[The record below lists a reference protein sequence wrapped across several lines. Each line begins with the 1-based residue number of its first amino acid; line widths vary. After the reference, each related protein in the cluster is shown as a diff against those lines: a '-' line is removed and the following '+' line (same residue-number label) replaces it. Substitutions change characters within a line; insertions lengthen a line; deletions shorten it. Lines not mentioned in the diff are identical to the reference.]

1 MNPPSQASVTADADE
16 LPPFPLDPER
26 LVEVLARH
34 EVEYILVGGSALIIH
49 GIGSRE
55 TYDLDIVPSA
65 AEDNLERLGGALR
78 ELGAKVVTHW
88 SAADD
93 ELHVD
98 ESTFEPAVFRDNP
111 FLHLVTPAGRLDVIL
126 RPGGADGGFDELA
139 PGAVRARL
147 GNVDLAISGVPDLIR
162 MKEATGRM
170 KDREDLRAIEAQRR
184 DELHRRNIERDGGS
198 K

>member
-1 MNPPSQASVTADADE
+1 MSPPSQARVTADPDE

-34 EVEYILVGGSALIIH
+34 AVDYILVGGSALIVH

-65 AEDNLERLGGALR
+65 VDDNLERLGGALR

-88 SAADD
+88 SADDD

-126 RPGGADGGFDELA
+126 RPGGADGGLTNLRPVRCV
-139 PGAVRARL
+139 PGWGRL
-147 GNVDLAISGVPDLIR
+147 TWRSAACP
-162 MKEATGRM
+162 T
-170 KDREDLRAIEAQRR
+170 
-184 DELHRRNIERDGGS
+184 
-198 K
+198 

>member
-1 MNPPSQASVTADADE
+1 VGVDPDE

-26 LVEVLARH
+26 LVDVLARH
-34 EVEYILVGGSALIIH
+34 EVDYILVGGSALIVH

-55 TYDLDIVPSA
+55 TYDLDIVPSTV
-65 AEDNLERLGGALR
+65 EGNLERLGGALR
-78 ELGAKVVTHW
+78 ELDAKVVTHW

-98 ESTFEPAVFRDNP
+98 ESSFEPAVFRDNP

-147 GNVDLAISGVPDLIR
+147 GNFELAVGGVADLIR
-162 MKEATGRM
+162 MKKASGRV
-170 KDREDLRAIEAQRR
+170 KDREDLRAIETR
-184 DELHRRNIERDGGS
+184 RRNELRGRDTGNDRGS
-198 K
+198 E

>member
-1 MNPPSQASVTADADE
+1 MNRPSQASVTADADE

-65 AEDNLERLGGALR
+65 GEDNLERLGGALR